1 MPMREQVTHSTSLN
15 RFRRPALLVALAG
28 LALAVLGAWLD
39 LRQFWRSYLLAYLF
53 WLEIGLGCLALVM
66 LHHLAG
72 GRWSARIRR
81 ITETGALT
89 LLPMA
94 VLFVPLLFGLT
105 ALYPW
110 ADAAWLQQSELA
122 QQKTAYLN
130 VPFFIIRA
138 VVYFA
143 VWVTLAWLLHRWSLA
158 QDRGDDAASTARM
171 RRLSAAGMIL
181 YVLTATFA
189 GYDWLMSLEPE
200 WFSSAYGLIL
210 ISGQGVAGLALAI
223 IGLRLLAARVD
234 GDSDWTE
241 SFNHLGNML
250 LAFVM
255 FWAYLVFSQFL
266 IIWSA
271 NLPVEIVWYVHRSQ
285 GGWLS
290 VGLALV
296 AVHFAVPF
304 VVLLSRR
311 IKRKA
316 QALTV
321 LAVVLLLARLLNLAW
336 LILPAFHPQEFYLNW
351 LDPVLVLGLGGV
363 WLAAFTWF
371 WAGQAVLP
379 SRDPHL
385 LGLEQADLPAPPI
398 AH

>member
-1 MPMREQVTHSTSLN
+1 MHKQPARSTSLH
-15 RFRRPALLVALAG
+15 RLQRPALLVALAG
-28 LALAVLGAWLD
+28 LVLAALGAWVD

-81 ITETGALT
+81 IMETGALT

-94 VLFVPLLFGLT
+94 LLFLPLLLGLA

-110 ADAAWLQQSELA
+110 ADPGWMQHDEIV
-122 QQKTAYLN
+122 QQKAAYLN
-130 VPFFIIRA
+130 VPFFIARA

-143 VWVTLAWLLHRWSLA
+143 VWATLAWLLHRWSLA
-158 QDRGDDAASTARM
+158 QDRDDPAATARM

-181 YVLTATFA
+181 YMLTATFA

-210 ISGQGVAGLALAI
+210 ISGQGVAGLALAV

-234 GDSDWTE
+234 GGSDWTE
-241 SFNHLGNML
+241 SFNHLGNL
-250 LAFVM
+250 LLGFVM
-255 FWAYLVFSQFL
+255 IWAYLVFSQFL

-271 NLPVEIVWYVHRSQ
+271 NIPEEAIWYVHRSQ
-285 GGWLS
+285 GGWLA
-290 VGLALV
+290 VAIALI

-311 IKRKA
+311 VKRRA

-321 LAVVLLLARLLNLAW
+321 LAVVLLLARLLNLIW
-336 LILPAFHPQEFYLNW
+336 LILPAFHPQGGTLHW
-351 LDPVLVLGLGGV
+351 LDLALVLGLGGL
-363 WLAAFTWF
+363 WAAAFTWF
-371 WAGQAVLP
+371 WAGQAALP
-379 SRDPHL
+379 RRDPHL
-385 LGLEQADLPAPPI
+385 LGLEPADLPAPP
-398 AH
+398 AP